1 MNCPLLYRFRVI
13 DKLPEPPSADA
24 LKGTLVHSVLEHLFG
39 LERQSRTPNQAHDSL
54 PSIWAELKEKTAGVE
69 EMFLNVDLEQWLI
82 SAHALL
88 DRYFELEDPKSFDPT
103 DLEKFVEYQMEDGP
117 MIHGYIDRLDIAPTG
132 EIRVVDYKTG
142 KSPRAGY
149 EEKSLFQMRFYALI
163 LWRTL
168 GKIPKRLQLLYLGDK
183 NRLLSE
189 PTEAELIKTEGKILS
204 IWSDIQLSHQT
215 GLWKPKKSKLCDW
228 CNHQSICPEFGG
240 TPPPIPEQ
248 SLWTSGSSLVEES
261 LKAALDSVTNELPQ

>member
-1 MNCPLLYRFRVI
+1 MSSPSRRNTLSPSRANDYMNCPLLYRFRVI

-24 LKGTLVHSVLEHLFG
+24 LKGTLVHSVLEYLFG
-39 LERQSRTPNQAHDSL
+39 LDRQERSSDKAHASL
-54 PSIWAELKEKTAGVE
+54 PGIWEQLKEKTAGVE
-69 EMFLNVDLEQWLI
+69 EMFISTDIDLWLI
-82 SAHALL
+82 SAHSLV
-88 DRYFELEDPKSFDPT
+88 DQYFELEDPKSFDPT
-103 DLEKFVEYQMEDGP
+103 DLEKFVEYQLEDGP

-132 EIRVVDYKTG
+132 EIRIVDYKTG

-183 NRLLSE
+183 NRLMSE

-204 IWSDIQLSHQT
+204 IWSDIQLSHKT

-228 CNHQSICPEFGG
+228 CAHQSICPEFGG
-240 TPPPIPEQ
+240 TPPPLP
-248 SLWTSGSSLVEES
+248 
-261 LKAALDSVTNELPQ
+261 VTASD

>member
-1 MNCPLLYRFRVI
+1 MSTPSRRNTLSPSRANDFMNCPLLYRFKVI

-24 LKGTLVHSVLEHLFG
+24 LKGTLVHSVLEDLFG
-39 LERQSRTPNQAHDSL
+39 LEHQDRTPTQAHESL
-54 PSIWAELKEKTAGVE
+54 PSIWEQLKEKTPGVDE
-69 EMFLNVDLEQWLI
+69 LFLNVDLDQWLI
-82 SAHALL
+82 SAHSLI

-103 DLEKFVEYQMEDGP
+103 ELEKFVEYQMADGP

-163 LWRTL
+163 IWRTL

-183 NRLLSE
+183 NRLMSE

-204 IWSDIQLSHQT
+204 IWSDIELSYET

-228 CNHQSICPEFGG
+228 CNHKSICPEFGG
-240 TPPPIPEQ
+240 TPPP
-248 SLWTSGSSLVEES
+248 
-261 LKAALDSVTNELPQ
+261 LPLTASD

>member
-1 MNCPLLYRFRVI
+1 MSTNSRRNTLSPSRANDFMNCPLLYRFRVI

-24 LKGTLVHSVLEHLFG
+24 LKGTLVHSVLEDLFG
-39 LERQSRTPNQAHDSL
+39 LERQDRTPSQAHESL
-54 PSIWAELKEKTAGVE
+54 PSIWEQLKEKTPGVD

-82 SAHALL
+82 SAHSLI
-88 DRYFELEDPKSFDPT
+88 DKYFELEDPKSFDPT
-103 DLEKFVEYQMEDGP
+103 ELEKFVEYQMEDGP

-142 KSPRAGY
+142 KSPRSGY

-183 NRLLSE
+183 NRLMSE

-204 IWSDIQLSHQT
+204 IWSDIQLSYET

-240 TPPPIPEQ
+240 TPPPLP
-248 SLWTSGSSLVEES
+248 
-261 LKAALDSVTNELPQ
+261 VTAND

>member
-1 MNCPLLYRFRVI
+1 MSTNSRRNTLSPSRANDFMNCPLLYRFRVI

-24 LKGTLVHSVLEHLFG
+24 LKGTLVHSVLEDLFG
-39 LERQSRTPNQAHDSL
+39 LERQDRTPTQAHESL
-54 PSIWAELKEKTAGVE
+54 PSIWEQLKEKTPGVD
-69 EMFLNVDLEQWLI
+69 EMFLNVDLDQWLI
-82 SAHALL
+82 SAHSLI

-103 DLEKFVEYQMEDGP
+103 ELEKFVEYQLEDGP

-183 NRLLSE
+183 NRLMSE

-204 IWSDIQLSHQT
+204 IWSDIQLSYET
-215 GLWKPKKSKLCDW
+215 GLWKSKKSKLCDW

-240 TPPPIPEQ
+240 TPPP
-248 SLWTSGSSLVEES
+248 
-261 LKAALDSVTNELPQ
+261 LPVNASD

>member
-39 LERQSRTPNQAHDSL
+39 LERQERTPDRAHDSL
-54 PSIWAELKEKTAGVE
+54 QPIWDELKEKTTGVE
-69 EMFLNVDLEQWLI
+69 EMFQNVNLDQWLI
-82 SAHALL
+82 SAHSLL
-88 DRYFELEDPKSFDPT
+88 DRYFELEDPKTFDPT
-103 DLEKFVEYQMEDGP
+103 DLEKFVEYQLEHGP

-132 EIRVVDYKTG
+132 EIRIVDYKTG
-142 KSPRAGY
+142 KSPRSGY

-204 IWSDIQLSHQT
+204 IWSDFNF
-215 GLWKPKKSKLCDW
+215 PMR
-228 CNHQSICPEFGG
+228 PEFG
-240 TPPPIPEQ
+240 
-248 SLWTSGSSLVEES
+248 SLI
-261 LKAALDSVTNELPQ
+261 